1 MGSKPTGQ
9 RSGRR
14 TGKTRK
20 KFRAG
25 TAGASP
31 DCSGNQAGERWVVL
45 RPDIIGLLPDPAVV
59 ATSDRLTPE
68 NSAMDLDSKPE
79 LSPEAVNLQL
89 EADAAIAGAEP
100 AALTDTGL
108 PPPAPIDAEAE
119 FKIVLDGP
127 LKLAEVIV
135 LPQWGITTEEHTE
148 LTGSLSM
155 CLAQLFPDGI
165 NGKYA
170 CWFRLIACSGLIVVT
185 RAAQNGGKLPGI
197 GPKKAEPPALE
208 HGTAAPA

>member
-1 MGSKPTGQ
+1 MGRKPTGR
-9 RSGRR
+9 RSGAKS
-14 TGKTRK
+14 GKTRK
-20 KFRAG
+20 KSGAATGAG
-25 TAGASP
+25 P
-31 DCSGNQAGERWVVL
+31 ERSGTQT
-45 RPDIIGLLPDPAVV
+45 PAQPGTEPALV
-59 ATSDRLTPE
+59 ATPDRLTPE
-68 NSAMDLDSKPE
+68 NSAMDLDSTPE

-100 AALTDTGL
+100 AALTDIGL

-148 LTGSLSM
+148 LTASLSM

-197 GPKKAEPPALE
+197 GPKKPDPDPTPVHGQAL
-208 HGTAAPA
+208 AA